1 MDSHGHLKTWPS
13 SLLLNSSLTAKKLG
27 LCDLEN
33 YRGWRKGHIMQSKRR
48 SNDVIVSQILK
59 ICIHGA
65 SKTRIVYQANMN
77 FMTVGPYLDNLIKS
91 GCIES
96 IPEGS
101 RIIYRTTPKGM
112 DLKERLERFQSDI
125 DNFYS
130 VGAKGQEKTGSL
142 LGMG

>member
-1 MDSHGHLKTWPS
+1 
-13 SLLLNSSLTAKKLG
+13 
-27 LCDLEN
+27 
-33 YRGWRKGHIMQSKRR
+33 MQSKRR

-101 RIIYRTTPKGM
+101 RIIYKTTPKGM

>member
-1 MDSHGHLKTWPS
+1 
-13 SLLLNSSLTAKKLG
+13 
-27 LCDLEN
+27 
-33 YRGWRKGHIMQSKRR
+33 MQSKRR

-96 IPEGS
+96 IHEGS
-101 RIIYRTTPKGM
+101 RIIYKTTPKGM
-112 DLKERLERFQSDI
+112 DLKERFERFQRDI
-125 DNFYS
+125 GNFYTCAS
-130 VGAKGQEKTGSL
+130 TTPP
-142 LGMG
+142 